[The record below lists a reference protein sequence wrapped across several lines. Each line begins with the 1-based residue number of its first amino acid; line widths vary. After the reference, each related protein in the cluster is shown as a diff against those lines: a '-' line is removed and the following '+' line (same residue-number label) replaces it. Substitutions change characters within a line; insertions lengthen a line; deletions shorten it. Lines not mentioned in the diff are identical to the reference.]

1 MGAIRPSMLH
11 LRANSTLNSIDF
23 CNPEKSTNFVKTKL
37 ENMKQIF
44 LTLFA
49 VLASVA
55 ASAQSDYIVQTGKY
69 LGADGVMHFVE
80 PKSTIVV
87 DITVEKREVIVG
99 PYARYAQ
106 KYLGVR
112 APLTEKV
119 SCRISSA
126 KLSLAG
132 DDMVVAP
139 AAVAAPTLQMI
150 PHSGD
155 EREFARLLPNRTDSR
170 ALTADEAAAEAAAAI
185 FSLRK
190 SRHELIT
197 AQAGEHVFGG
207 GLEAALREIDKYEN
221 AYLELFFGKEILS
234 TKSERFTL
242 MPSGDKFNYV
252 IARFSDKDGL
262 VPATDL
268 SGEIVMLQIEP
279 SGDTSL
285 KYVTEAGEKDKITV
299 DCRVADYATCVVSCG
314 TEPIAKSVLPLFEYG
329 RSFKVAK

>member
-1 MGAIRPSMLH
+1 
-11 LRANSTLNSIDF
+11 
-23 CNPEKSTNFVKTKL
+23 
-37 ENMKQIF
+37 
-44 LTLFA
+44 
-49 VLASVA
+49 
-55 ASAQSDYIVQTGKY
+55 
-69 LGADGVMHFVE
+69 
-80 PKSTIVV
+80 VV
-87 DITVEKREVIVG
+87 DITVEKHEVIVG

-126 KLSLAG
+126 SVALA
-132 DDMVVAP
+132 DKDMLFAKGE
-139 AAVAAPTLQMI
+139 VAAPTLQVI
-150 PHSGD
+150 PHTGD
-155 EREFARLLPNRTDSR
+155 ERGFARLLPNRTDSR

-190 SRHELIT
+190 NRQELIT
-197 AQAGEHVFGG
+197 AQLGENVFGG
-207 GLEAALREIDKYEN
+207 GLESALREIDKYEN
-221 AYLELFFGKEILS
+221 AYLELFFGREIVS

-252 IARFSDKDGL
+252 LCRFNEKEGL

-285 KYVTEAGEKDKITV
+285 KYVTEAGEKDKIQV
-299 DCRVADYATCVVSCG
+299 DCRVADFATCVVSCG
-314 TEPIAKSVLPLFEYG
+314 TEPIAKRVLPLFEYG

>member
-1 MGAIRPSMLH
+1 
-11 LRANSTLNSIDF
+11 
-23 CNPEKSTNFVKTKL
+23 
-37 ENMKQIF
+37 MKQII
-44 LTLFA
+44 LTLCA
-49 VLASVA
+49 LVA
-55 ASAQSDYIVQTGKY
+55 AVSVSAQSDHIIQTGKY
-69 LGADGVMHFVE
+69 VDADGVMRFVE

-87 DITVEKREVIVG
+87 DITVEKVEVIVG

-106 KYLGVR
+106 KHLGVR
-112 APLTEKV
+112 APLNERL
-119 SCRISSA
+119 SWRISEA
-126 KLSLAG
+126 KVALAG
-132 DDMVVAP
+132 KDVLEATPEVSAS
-139 AAVAAPTLQMI
+139 TLTVI
-150 PHSGD
+150 PHMDD
-155 EREFARLLPNRTDSR
+155 ERGYARLLPNRTDSR
-170 ALTADEAAAEAAAAI
+170 ALTADEAAADAAAAI

-190 SRHELIT
+190 SRQELIT
-197 AQAGEHVFGG
+197 GQAGENVFGG

-221 AYLELFFGKEILS
+221 AYLELFFGKEIVS

-252 IARFSDKDGL
+252 LCRFSEKEGL

-285 KYVTEAGEKDKITV
+285 KYVTEAGEKDKVQV
-299 DCRVADYATCVVSCG
+299 DCRVADFATCVVSCG

>member
-1 MGAIRPSMLH
+1 M
-11 LRANSTLNSIDF
+11 
-23 CNPEKSTNFVKTKL
+23 ETKF
-37 ENMKQIF
+37 ENMKHVF

-49 VLASVA
+49 VLAGVT

-87 DITVEKREVIVG
+87 DITVEKREVVVG

-112 APLTEKV
+112 APLTEKT

-126 KLSLAG
+126 KVSLAG
-132 DDMVVAP
+132 EDMLVASASIP
-139 AAVAAPTLQMI
+139 APTTHAV
-150 PHSGD
+150 PHTGN
-155 EREFARLLPNRTDSR
+155 EREFATLLPNRTDSR
-170 ALTADEAAAEAAAAI
+170 ALTADEAAAEAATAI

-197 AQAGEHVFGG
+197 AQAGENVFGG

-221 AYLELFFGKEILS
+221 AYLELFFGKEVLS

-242 MPSGDKFNYV
+242 MPSGDKFNY
-252 IARFSDKDGL
+252 ILARFNDKEGL

-285 KYVTEAGEKDKITV
+285 KYVAEAGDKDKITV
-299 DCRVADYATCVVSCG
+299 DCRVADFATCVVSCG
-314 TEPIAKSVLPLFEYG
+314 TEPLAKSVLPLFEYG